1 MALSKEEVLKI
12 AKLSML
18 EFEEKDIERFQHDLN
33 DILKFVE
40 KLSEVNTEGVEPLA
54 QINDIYNVFR
64 DDKIVKSISNEKA
77 LENAPES
84 LEGSFVVPKIVGEN

>member
-54 QINDIYNVFR
+54 QINDMYNVFR
-64 DDKIVKSISNEKA
+64 DDKVVESISNEKA

-84 LEGSFVVPKIVGEN
+84 LEGAFVVPKIVGEN

>member
-64 DDKIVKSISNEKA
+64 DDKIVESISNEKA
-77 LENAPES
+77 LENASES
-84 LEGSFVVPKIVGEN
+84 LEGAFVVPKIVGEN